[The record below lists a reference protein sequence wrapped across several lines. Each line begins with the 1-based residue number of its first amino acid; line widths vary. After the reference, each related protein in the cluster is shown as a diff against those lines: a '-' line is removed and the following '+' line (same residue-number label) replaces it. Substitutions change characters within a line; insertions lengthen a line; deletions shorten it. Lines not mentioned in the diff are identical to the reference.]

1 MEATREKWEIALEE
15 SGIKLGMGGN
25 TLVEG
30 LGEETDKFC
39 KVNDWDYGHNEH
51 ERSNDDATSC
61 SSDLFLGK
69 KNKRISM
76 NNTIKWI
83 NGMNEQREPLKQ
95 EEIL

>member
-39 KVNDWDYGHNEH
+39 KVND
-51 ERSNDDATSC
+51 
-61 SSDLFLGK
+61 
-69 KNKRISM
+69 
-76 NNTIKWI
+76 
-83 NGMNEQREPLKQ
+83 
-95 EEIL
+95 